1 MEAPSLKS
9 AQLAAVHRMLSLN
22 DTNTTKASSPSS
34 SFSYNDA
41 PAGTSYNQWKILIY
55 DIPCRSIISPL
66 LSVSQLRSRGV
77 TLHLL
82 ISSTTEREAI
92 PDVPAVYFVEPTR
105 SNLKTIAE
113 DCAKRLYSKVH
124 INFVTKLDRALME
137 EFGKLMVQNGCLD
150 MIASLHDQ
158 YLDFICLEKNLFS
171 LSNQKDSYAM
181 INGSGVTDMVMENYL
196 TDLAFG
202 LLSVVGTTGCV
213 PVIRCPRGGAPEM
226 VARKL
231 NKLIAEHPSTGANY
245 NHSHHSKHMRP
256 LLVILDRNMELIT
269 PIQHSSTYQAL
280 IDDLLTHQ
288 ANRVEFTTKA
298 EGGVRSQVK
307 KFDLDADLDTFY
319 QRHKFNPFPEAIE
332 SNGVE
337 LNNVTSRE
345 KAIRSK
351 TVGGNADDNVDAT
364 ATANAVSHQED
375 GMAASD
381 LASAVDSLPKLLEQK
396 KQLEMHTSILQA
408 VMNEVA
414 ARDVPQFYELESA
427 LASGQYKNDPLKAKN
442 AVMALAIDVS
452 KGNVEDKIRLVIVFC
467 LATTAPGSDVTEVAS
482 AMANALESKGTTHT
496 ASGGGKGAAHGHGL
510 LSKDD
515 RIKLDKGLKAI
526 AYLKNLRSMQMIPN
540 IADAVDYG
548 SRTAGN
554 SDLLSGFMARATN
567 QATGL
572 LAKATEKVSSMLGK
586 IVKHYSTRVVENL
599 CEMKPGT
606 EDDEYLYLDPKVKGD
621 VDVKILRN
629 MTRSPCREV
638 ITFVIGGGCYAEY
651 QNLQMIADERRSV
664 TYGSTELMSPCE
676 FLSQLG
682 KLS

>member
-1 MEAPSLKS
+1 
-9 AQLAAVHRMLSLN
+9 
-22 DTNTTKASSPSS
+22 
-34 SFSYNDA
+34 
-41 PAGTSYNQWKILIY
+41 
-55 DIPCRSIISPL
+55 
-66 LSVSQLRSRGV
+66 
-77 TLHLL
+77 
-82 ISSTTEREAI
+82 
-92 PDVPAVYFVEPTR
+92 
-105 SNLKTIAE
+105 
-113 DCAKRLYSKVH
+113 
-124 INFVTKLDRALME
+124 ME

-171 LSNQKDSYAM
+171 LSNQKNSYAM
-181 INGSGVTDMVMENYL
+181 INGSGVTDTVMENYL

-202 LLSVVGTTGCV
+202 LLSVVGTTGSV

-231 NKLIAEHPSTGANY
+231 NKLIAEHPSSMGGAGANY
-245 NHSHHSKHMRP
+245 NSKHMRP
-256 LLVILDRNMELIT
+256 LLVILDRNMDLIT

-280 IDDLLTHQ
+280 IDDLLTHH

-307 KFDLDADLDTFY
+307 KFDLDADLDPFY

-332 SNGVE
+332 SNGAE

-351 TVGGNADDNVDAT
+351 TVGGNANVNVN
-364 ATANAVSHQED
+364 ANPNPNADAVSHQEE

-427 LASGQYKNDPLKAKN
+427 LASGQYKSDPLKAKSE
-442 AVMALAIDVS
+442 VMALATDPS

-467 LATTAPGSDVTEVAS
+467 LATTAPGSDVTEVSS
-482 AMANALESKGTTHT
+482 AMANALESKGSTHNAT
-496 ASGGGKGAAHGHGL
+496 NGGGGAAHGL

-515 RIKLDKGLKAI
+515 RAKLDKGLKAI

-548 SRTAGN
+548 SKAVGN

-599 CEMKPGT
+599 CDMKPGT

-621 VDVKILRN
+621 VDVKLLRN
-629 MTRSPCREV
+629 MTRAPCREV

-651 QNLQMIADERRSV
+651 QNLQMIADERRTV
-664 TYGSTELMSPCE
+664 TYGSTELVSPCE
-676 FLSQLG
+676 FLNQLG